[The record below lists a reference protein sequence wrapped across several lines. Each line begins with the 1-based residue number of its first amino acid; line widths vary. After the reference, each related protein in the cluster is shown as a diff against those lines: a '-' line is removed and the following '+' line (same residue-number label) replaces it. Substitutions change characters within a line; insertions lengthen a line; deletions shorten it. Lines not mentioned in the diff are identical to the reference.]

1 MLLESEYMCREG
13 TRLQTEMCTIDTYTQ
28 FKHSRSILLTP
39 VVVDLHTMF
48 LVGSVKY
55 MCICGSERRQY
66 HEVWILHLSLHR
78 LRREGRGEGRR
89 KGGRKEGREGE

>member
-1 MLLESEYMCREG
+1 
-13 TRLQTEMCTIDTYTQ
+13 
-28 FKHSRSILLTP
+28 
-39 VVVDLHTMF
+39 MF

-89 KGGRKEGREGE
+89 KGGRKEEREGE

>member
-1 MLLESEYMCREG
+1 
-13 TRLQTEMCTIDTYTQ
+13 
-28 FKHSRSILLTP
+28 
-39 VVVDLHTMF
+39 MF

-78 LRREGRGEGRR
+78 LRREGRGEGGR
-89 KGGRKEGREGE
+89 KGGREEEGERERKGGKGEIGGGGGG